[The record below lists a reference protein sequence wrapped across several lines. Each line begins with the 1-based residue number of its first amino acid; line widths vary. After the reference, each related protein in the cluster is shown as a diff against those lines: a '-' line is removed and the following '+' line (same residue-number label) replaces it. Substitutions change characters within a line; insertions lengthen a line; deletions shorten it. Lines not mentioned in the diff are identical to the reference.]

1 MINGNVEPYF
11 KLKKKANKGDITL
24 PVGEFVLRS
33 HESRKSNQRRF
44 VQKFFEVP
52 YKDSERTDI
61 ISKRSIC
68 LLSSFFIEKDATCG
82 NGDMKKDQAIET
94 NTAEKMSNFK
104 RKRKSSEAVM
114 VNLKATKREM

>member
-44 VQKFFEVP
+44 VQKIFEVP

-82 NGDMKKDQAIET
+82 NGDMKKD
-94 NTAEKMSNFK
+94 
-104 RKRKSSEAVM
+104 
-114 VNLKATKREM
+114 